1 MKSKFPAKT
10 TTDALEDEIDYYQ
23 KLIDVIDKEGK
34 LSDYPKVC
42 EPLNLLKETV
52 TDDMEQL
59 RISEDPDAKIG
70 HKSADSSFFG
80 YKTHLAMSDERIITA
95 ATHTTGEKNDGK
107 QLERL
112 IEKSIE
118 AGMEVK
124 TYRIF

>member
-59 RISEDPDAKIG
+59 RIS
-70 HKSADSSFFG
+70 
-80 YKTHLAMSDERIITA
+80 
-95 ATHTTGEKNDGK
+95 
-107 QLERL
+107 
-112 IEKSIE
+112 
-118 AGMEVK
+118 
-124 TYRIF
+124 